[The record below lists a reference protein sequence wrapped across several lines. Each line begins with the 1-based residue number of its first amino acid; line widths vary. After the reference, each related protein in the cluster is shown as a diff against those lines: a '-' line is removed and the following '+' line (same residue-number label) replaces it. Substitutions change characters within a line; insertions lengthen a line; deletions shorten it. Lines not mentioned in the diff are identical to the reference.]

1 MPTPLLADL
10 SHKAAIRALDLQE
23 RGVEQ
28 LRART
33 GTLLAASSLT
43 ASFLGAQ
50 AIRRADGIGTPSVL
64 ALIALASS
72 IVLCIYVLAAEERLR
87 FRDQPVEDVRVIAR
101 GRTGR
106 DGGAPRLAYRLEAFW
121 RANQAQ
127 IDTLGRYFLVAASAL
142 ILQLAFWSW
151 ALAASIS

>member
-1 MPTPLLADL
+1 MHATQLAKL
-10 SHKAAIRALDLQE
+10 SHEAAIHALDLQE

-50 AIRRADGIGTPSVL
+50 AIRRGSSIGTL
-64 ALIALASS
+64 AAFALVALACS
-72 IVLCIYVLAAEERLR
+72 IVLCIYVLLPKSDFVFEISPSRMYESLFEVAEDESEVHRH
-87 FRDQPVEDVRVIAR
+87 
-101 GRTGR
+101 
-106 DGGAPRLAYRLEAFW
+106 LAYWLEDFW
-121 RANQAQ
+121 RANQAK
-127 IDTLGRYFLVAASAL
+127 IDILGRYFLVAAMAL

>member
-72 IVLCIYVLAAEERLR
+72 IVLCIYVLLPKSGFVFEISPSRMYESL
-87 FRDQPVEDVRVIAR
+87 FEVGQDETEVRR
-101 GRTGR
+101 
-106 DGGAPRLAYRLEAFW
+106 RLAYWLEDFW

-127 IDTLGRYFLVAASAL
+127 IDTLGRYFLVAAIAL